1 MAPYRSRREDKPAAA
16 PRTGLVADMVR
27 QFADPYAFLREL
39 IQNGIDAGASSLSV
53 HIARE
58 DGDLAITTV
67 NDDGAGMT
75 PEIME
80 GPLLTLFSSS
90 KEDDLSKIGKYGV
103 GFVSVFALEP
113 EEVQVVTWRDGRA
126 CLLRLHVDHRYTI
139 EEAPPRSGSG
149 TSVALLKRMVAPTF
163 AAHVASARE
172 SLRRWC
178 RHAERPIR
186 FRVSGAQGH
195 DGEILAIE
203 ERVDAPF
210 SVAASITVT
219 TTIDDEVFV
228 LGPSAGATLVS
239 TAPAGV
245 STDLERSETFAGF
258 YNRGL
263 TLGSGASASR

>member
-39 IQNGIDAGASSLSV
+39 VQNGIDAGASALSV
-53 HIARE
+53 HISRE
-58 DGDLAITTV
+58 SGDLAITTV
-67 NDDGAGMT
+67 TDDGTGMT

-90 KEDDLSKIGKYGV
+90 KEDDLTKIGKYGV

-113 EEVQVVTWRDGRA
+113 EEVQVLTWRDGRA
-126 CLLRLHVDHRYTI
+126 YLLRLYVDHRYTI

-149 TSVALLKRMVAPTF
+149 TSVALLKRMVAPAF
-163 AAHVASARE
+163 LAHVALARA

-186 FRVSGAQGH
+186 FRVSGAPGA
-195 DGEILAIE
+195 GPEAAATE
-203 ERVDAPF
+203 ERIDTPLSVIAP
-210 SVAASITVT
+210 ITVT
-219 TTIDDEVFV
+219 ATIDDEVFV
-228 LGPSAGATLVS
+228 VGP
-239 TAPAGV
+239 
-245 STDLERSETFAGF
+245 
-258 YNRGL
+258 
-263 TLGSGASASR
+263 